1 MKRLDDMELVALES
15 YAFDLQTIATRMGGA
30 AASNIATAKQITRAV
45 AELRAIR
52 RAGVLVVVPD
62 EEN

>member
-1 MKRLDDMELVALES
+1 MKRLDDMEIVALES
-15 YAFDLQTIATRMGGA
+15 YAFDLAKIATRMGGA
-30 AASNIATAKQITRAV
+30 AAGNIETANQILRAL